1 MLFCS
6 RNKTEWKEFY
16 AFKKIEQRRGSDSGA
31 DNGNTI
37 RCFGQRYDKG
47 WNEYN

>member
-16 AFKKIEQRRGSDSGA
+16 AFKKIEQSCGSNSGA
-31 DNGNTI
+31 DNGYTI
-37 RCFGQRYDKG
+37 RCFSQRYDKG
-47 WNEYN
+47 WNK